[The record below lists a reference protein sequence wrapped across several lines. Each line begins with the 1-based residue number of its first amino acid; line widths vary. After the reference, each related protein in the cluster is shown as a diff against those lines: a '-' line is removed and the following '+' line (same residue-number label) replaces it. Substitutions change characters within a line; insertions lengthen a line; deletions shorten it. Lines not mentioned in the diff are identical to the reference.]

1 MVGTVRAE
9 ATADMVEA
17 ATADMV
23 AAATADTV
31 AAAMADMVAAAMA
44 DMVAAAMAD
53 TVAAAMGDTATAGG
67 MDIASTLA
75 AEAMVVTAMAADTGM
90 DTAGEDIPAVVI
102 TDMIAATG
110 AVAATTEA
118 HIGAV
123 LYSAL
128 DSAIFRDDRFAT
140 TRTDI
145 RYRATCPHMTR
156 TGIEVAGPGRPPYS
170 YRRASTGSMRVAR
183 RAGSQTANRA
193 TAPSRMGTVVK
204 VTDPRF

>member
-1 MVGTVRAE
+1 
-9 ATADMVEA
+9 VEA
-17 ATADMV
+17 ATAD
-23 AAATADTV
+23 TV
-31 AAAMADMVAAAMA
+31 EAAMADTVEAAMA
-44 DMVAAAMAD
+44 DTVEAAMADTVEAAMADTVEAAMADTVEAAMAD
-53 TVAAAMGDTATAGG
+53 TVAAGG
-67 MDIASTLA
+67 MDTASTLA
-75 AEAMVVTAMAADTGM
+75 AEAMVVTAMAAHTGM

-118 HIGAV
+118 HIGAI

-128 DSAIFRDDRFAT
+128 DSVIFRDDRFAT

-145 RYRATCPHMTR
+145 RYRATCPHMTS

-204 VTDPRF
+204 VTGSQVLTP